1 MVVVALSITG
11 VINRTRALLAGRK
24 GIRFFQ
30 HVMNVRLQLRKGSVY
45 STTTTLLFRIAPCVY
60 LGAALI
66 AFLFIPVANLE
77 PICSFHGDIVF
88 VAYLLALSRVAL
100 ILAAM
105 DTGSSFETEL
115 MGDVKAGFPSP
126 AEDIRE
132 KLDLIKL
139 LVKHKASTFFFRVDG
154 VSMVDSGM
162 DEGDILIVDR
172 AIDPYNNC
180 KAVCYIDGEYT
191 VKRVEM
197 SDKGVRLM
205 PANENKTTYKPI
217 EITSEN
223 NFLIW
228 GVVTWVI
235 KKM

>member
-1 MVVVALSITG
+1 MDKFVPHSID
-11 VINRTRALLAGRK
+11 
-24 GIRFFQ
+24 
-30 HVMNVRLQLRKGSVY
+30 
-45 STTTTLLFRIAPCVY
+45 
-60 LGAALI
+60 AA
-66 AFLFIPVANLE
+66 
-77 PICSFHGDIVF
+77 
-88 VAYLLALSRVAL
+88 
-100 ILAAM
+100 
-105 DTGSSFETEL
+105 SSYETEL
-115 MGDVKAGFPSP
+115 MGEVKAGFPSP

-139 LVKHKASTFFFRVDG
+139 LVRHKASTFFFRVDG

-162 DEGDILIVDR
+162 DEGDIIIVDR

-191 VKRVEM
+191 VKRVEI

-205 PANENKTTYKPI
+205 PANENNTAYKPL
-217 EITSEN
+217 EITPEN

>member
-1 MVVVALSITG
+1 MELD
-11 VINRTRALLAGRK
+11 K
-24 GIRFFQ
+24 
-30 HVMNVRLQLRKGSVY
+30 
-45 STTTTLLFRIAPCVY
+45 
-60 LGAALI
+60 
-66 AFLFIPVANLE
+66 FIPHS
-77 PICSFHGDIVF
+77 I
-88 VAYLLALSRVAL
+88 
-100 ILAAM
+100 
-105 DTGSSFETEL
+105 DTDSTYESEL
-115 MGDVKAGFPSP
+115 VGDVKAGFPSP

-162 DEGDILIVDR
+162 DEGDIIIVDR

-180 KAVCYIDGEYT
+180 KAVCFIDGEYT

-205 PANENKTTYKPI
+205 PANENNTTYKPI
-217 EITSEN
+217 EITPVI
-223 NFLIW
+223 NFVIW
-228 GVVTWVI
+228 GIVSWVI